1 MIADLK
7 SIDWALL
14 HRNWPAGSADWNRL
28 RSAVSRFLTMT
39 LGDKYHP
46 FRRAVMAQYPRAAES
61 SGRVPDLSPALFWR
75 IVNAA
80 PQRLRPAYV
89 TLAATGLQA

>member
-1 MIADLK
+1 MIEDLK

-46 FRRAVMAQYPRAAES
+46 FRRVV
-61 SGRVPDLSPALFWR
+61 SG
-75 IVNAA
+75 
-80 PQRLRPAYV
+80 
-89 TLAATGLQA
+89 G